1 MTPHFLLTFDINQTF
16 ERDFMNVKLPLR
28 FLMTTVLLS
37 GTFHLPAVNPTQQK
51 TVLQDFTGVAKVAIP
66 AVVSIQVKSYSKESP
81 FVEQRNYQDFFG
93 DELWQHFFGIP
104 RGRSYTQP
112 EAQMAQASGFIVSED
127 GYVLTNSHVVK
138 DATEIEVTLND
149 GREYK
154 AKLIGQ
160 DPNTDI
166 ALIKIDAKGLPF
178 LILAE
183 SDEIEVGQ
191 WVAAIGNPMG
201 LQATLTAGIVSAK
214 GRNNLDIV
222 RIEDFIQTDAAINR
236 GNSGG
241 PLLNMDGQVIGINT
255 AIVANE
261 GTGGNMG
268 IGFAV
273 PSNIARHV
281 MDELMRT
288 GKISRGFLG
297 VTLQKID
304 QDLAAA
310 LGLEKT
316 EGALVAEI
324 MKDSPADK
332 AGLKQGDVIL
342 KYNGQ
347 FVTNVATL
355 RNAVSLMTPGS
366 KLKLSIVRN
375 RQPQEI
381 TLDIGSF
388 PSSAVRGE
396 TKDEETKLGFS
407 IDNITPDIARQLGVT
422 DDKGVVI
429 TKVAPNSP
437 AAWAGL
443 KAGTIILAINQQKVL
458 SVDEF
463 YSILKETPPGRP
475 LLLLVKQGNLV
486 RFVSIK
492 VS

>member
-1 MTPHFLLTFDINQTF
+1 
-16 ERDFMNVKLPLR
+16 
-28 FLMTTVLLS
+28 
-37 GTFHLPAVNPTQQK
+37 
-51 TVLQDFTGVAKVAIP
+51 
-66 AVVSIQVKSYSKESP
+66 
-81 FVEQRNYQDFFG
+81 
-93 DELWQHFFGIP
+93 
-104 RGRSYTQP
+104 
-112 EAQMAQASGFIVSED
+112 
-127 GYVLTNSHVVK
+127 
-138 DATEIEVTLND
+138 
-149 GREYK
+149 
-154 AKLIGQ
+154 
-160 DPNTDI
+160 
-166 ALIKIDAKGLPF
+166 
-178 LILAE
+178 
-183 SDEIEVGQ
+183 
-191 WVAAIGNPMG
+191 
-201 LQATLTAGIVSAK
+201 
-214 GRNNLDIV
+214 
-222 RIEDFIQTDAAINR
+222 
-236 GNSGG
+236 
-241 PLLNMDGQVIGINT
+241 VIGINT